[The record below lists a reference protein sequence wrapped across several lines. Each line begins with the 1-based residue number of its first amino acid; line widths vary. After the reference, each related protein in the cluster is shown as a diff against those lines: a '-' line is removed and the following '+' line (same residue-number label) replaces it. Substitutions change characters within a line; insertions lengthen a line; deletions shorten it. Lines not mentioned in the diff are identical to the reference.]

1 MHPRLKKL
9 IGAVA
14 IVLWIPIYAL
24 VAMAV
29 GVHVLPQ
36 GNWVAQL
43 VYYALAGTLWIIPIG
58 LLLPWMHRE
67 PGQAAIRPK

>member
-1 MHPRLKKL
+1 MHPRFKKL
-9 IGAVA
+9 IGAVV
-14 IVLWIPIYAL
+14 IVAWIPLYAL

-29 GVHVLPQ
+29 GIHVLPH

-43 VYYALAGTLWIIPIG
+43 AYYALAGTLWIVPIG

-67 PGQAAIRPK
+67 PGQRPVRPK